1 MKTYIYLLLSLT
13 FVYNI
18 SLKSSKKGSLRGNFF
33 DEPIQNMLEIKYSIN
48 NNIIELE
55 PDYIIT
61 KIGWTKR
68 EDYKFNYLLGIF
80 EGSNDPSFLDAVP
93 IAMIKEQG
101 NLNAINYIDVNIP
114 RVYKY
119 IRYIPPNQNKTDISP
134 IKFYGQLQSEIDI
147 NLREDFQITNL
158 PLISIHTEDSIK
170 PTQKSQELNCKI
182 VITNEG
188 KIQTKEDAT
197 IKVRGKSTSMQEKKP
212 YKIKFNTKQE
222 ILGLKGSYKKWTLI
236 ANHYDRSLMRNA
248 LAFKV
253 GQLVGYEYTPRCLP
267 VDLVLNA
274 EYRGNYYLCDQ
285 IEIGK
290 DRINIDKMEK
300 TDITEPNITGGY
312 YCEIDGG
319 GDFYGYTNLVTPKGI
334 KWKINEPDEDDITEE
349 QKNYIIGKMNQFESE
364 AYNGIFNSM
373 DYETYSKFFLVEE
386 FCGDPDELWSSFYFT
401 KRRNDDKFYFGPIW
415 DFDLAFDNDMR
426 LIPTNDKPDFVFNYA
441 GGAQAG
447 TMLNF
452 TKILIGEKS
461 IINYIRETWENL
473 KKTTLNE
480 DALINFIDQQQELIK
495 ESAELNF
502 IKWDNYVKEKNSR
515 KRGRSKINSKSF
527 TADIDTLKDYIKKR
541 FVSLTNIIDKAV
553 PKAK

>member
-1 MKTYIYLLLSLT
+1 
-13 FVYNI
+13 
-18 SLKSSKKGSLRGNFF
+18 
-33 DEPIQNMLEIKYSIN
+33 MLEIKYSIN
-48 NNIIELE
+48 SNIIELE
-55 PDYIIT
+55 SDYIIT
-61 KIGWTKR
+61 KISWTKR

-80 EGSNDPSFLDAVP
+80 EGSNDPSFSDAVP

-101 NLNAINYIDVNIP
+101 NLNEINYIDINVP
-114 RVYKY
+114 KVYKY

-182 VITNEG
+182 VITNKGE
-188 KIQTKEDAT
+188 IQTKEDAT

-319 GDFYGYTNLVTPKGI
+319 GDFYGYKNLVTPKGI

-364 AYNGIFNSM
+364 AYSGIFNSM

-386 FCGDPDELWSSFYFT
+386 FCGDPDKY
-401 KRRNDDKFYFGPIW
+401 GV
-415 DFDLAFDNDMR
+415 
-426 LIPTNDKPDFVFNYA
+426 VF
-441 GGAQAG
+441 
-447 TMLNF
+447 
-452 TKILIGEKS
+452 ILPKE
-461 IINYIRETWENL
+461 EMM
-473 KKTTLNE
+473 
-480 DALINFIDQQQELIK
+480 INFILALFGILI
-495 ESAELNF
+495 
-502 IKWDNYVKEKNSR
+502 
-515 KRGRSKINSKSF
+515 
-527 TADIDTLKDYIKKR
+527 
-541 FVSLTNIIDKAV
+541 
-553 PKAK
+553 

>member
-1 MKTYIYLLLSLT
+1 MKHFFYLLLSLT

-18 SLKSSKKGSLRGNFF
+18 SLNSIQKGSLRGNFS
-33 DEPIQNMLEIKYSIN
+33 DEPIKNMLEIKSSIN
-48 NNIIELE
+48 SNIIELE
-55 PDYIIT
+55 SDYIIT
-61 KIGWTKR
+61 KISWTKR

-80 EGSNDPSFLDAVP
+80 EGSNDPSFSDAVP

-101 NLNAINYIDVNIP
+101 NFNPINYIDVNIP

-182 VITNEG
+182 VITNKGE
-188 KIQTKEDAT
+188 IQTKEDAT

-285 IEIGK
+285 VEIGK

-319 GDFYGYTNLVTPKGI
+319 GDFYGYKNLVTPKGI

-364 AYNGIFNSM
+364 AYSGIFNSM

-426 LIPTNDKPDFVFNYA
+426 LKPTNDKPDFAFYY

-452 TKILIGEKS
+452 TITLIGEKS
-461 IINYIRETWENL
+461 IINYIKETWENL

-515 KRGRSKINSKSF
+515 KRGRSKINTKSF

-553 PKAK
+553 LKAK